1 MEQQLFFIHVTKIL
15 SLKNTIHMI
24 KFSSEMEILSL
35 ETRTIEKEGKA
46 PRGLKRTD
54 ERKILDM

>member
-1 MEQQLFFIHVTKIL
+1 
-15 SLKNTIHMI
+15 MI

-54 ERKILDM
+54 ERKILDL